1 MRCNNNMA
9 HVGGD
14 DLDDGL
20 ELDETLL
27 ASEGEEGFGSD
38 DEAVFSED
46 EEVVV
51 PSRKRSRSPGSE
63 SAAPAVDEDKEQ
75 SAKKRRREK
84 DKARRAAKVCGVEVT
99 LTTASCC

>member
-1 MRCNNNMA
+1 MA

-27 ASEGEEGFGSD
+27 ASEGEDGFGSD
-38 DEAVFSED
+38 DGAGFLSED
-46 EEVVV
+46 DEVVAE
-51 PSRKRSRSPGSE
+51 PSRKRSRSR
-63 SAAPAVDEDKEQ
+63 SASAEDAGKLADADAGDK

-84 DKARRAAKVCGVEVT
+84 DKARRAAKVGWGCGGAE
-99 LTTASCC
+99 C